1 MSKVIRLTISAAA
14 ICAMTVV
21 GVGRATASSGVH
33 YFHGDA
39 VTAAHPVAKV
49 AFENPET
56 FTGRWVKDHADFSK
70 EIHALDPNITVIY
83 HNSNANITTQTQNVN
98 ADIAAGVKVI
108 VLAAVDQ
115 NEDAPLVNK
124 AERAGIRVL
133 AYDRMIQSPKL
144 RAYDSFDNV
153 QVGVEQGKWLAHHLK
168 MGTKSKPT
176 YVIEIRGAS
185 TDHNAALFYQGYAK
199 KMGPVYRTGKVKLGF
214 FKWTPNWDDP
224 TAGQE
229 TDSALTLLSG
239 KPLAGVYSMNDA
251 MAADVYASLARHHE
265 MNLALTGQDAQPDG
279 LGRILLHEQGM
290 TVFKNVKLEAD
301 SAAQVAYNWVL
312 GKGLPANYKQQ
323 CGVGCAQSSGRH
335 VPAAL
340 FRPQAITIANV
351 AAPVKAGYETWHD
364 VCTTIAKPTK
374 PFCGLPH

>member
-1 MSKVIRLTISAAA
+1 MLKLLRLTITAA
-14 ICAMTVV
+14 IVCTLTFV
-21 GVGRATASSGVH
+21 GVARATAS
-33 YFHGDA
+33 HGM
-39 VTAAHPVAKV
+39 AAAPAAPAGKV

-56 FTGRWVKDHADFSK
+56 FTGRWVLDHKDFTAAMK
-70 EIHALDPNITVIY
+70 KLDPNIQVIY
-83 HNSNANITTQTQNVN
+83 HNSNANITTQAQNVN

-115 NEDAPLVNK
+115 NQDAPLVNK
-124 AERAGIRVL
+124 AERAGIKVL

-153 QVGVEQGKWLAHHLK
+153 QVGVEQGKWLASHLK
-168 MGTKSKPT
+168 MGTSSSPT
-176 YVIEIRGAS
+176 NVIEIRGSS
-185 TDHNAALFYQGYAK
+185 TDHNAALFYQGYNSQMSA
-199 KMGPVYRTGKVKLGF
+199 VYKTGKVKLGF

-229 TDSALTLLSG
+229 TDQALTLLNG

-251 MAADVYASLARHHE
+251 MAATVYASLARHHQTGV
-265 MNLALTGQDAQPDG
+265 ALTGQDAQPDG
-279 LGRILLHEQGM
+279 LGRILMHQQGM

-301 SAAQVAYNWVL
+301 SAARVAYNWVA
-312 GKGLPANYKQQ
+312 GKGLPSNYKKN

-340 FRPQAITIANV
+340 FKPVAITLHNV
-351 AAPVKAGYETWHD
+351 AVPVLAGYDTWHD
-364 VCTTIAKPTK
+364 VCASISKPNK